1 MIDDDR
7 DRDGKRKREGGVCL
21 PLFIWGMGFPDGSFS
36 MVPFLTREGH
46 SGIERGSASS
56 SAFVREGFPRM
67 GVYPMPS
74 SLVFLYGGTNEAKR
88 KVVWLSR
95 FLSENRHPQGCSTW
109 PPSPPPPCPC
119 SRRGQGI
126 GKGPTGCVPMT
137 PTPFTLHGGDRGRER
152 ERQTERDVS
161 VCPFPL
167 GPLGRR
173 ALLRVCPGPPPSLG
187 KDREA

>member
-1 MIDDDR
+1 M
-7 DRDGKRKREGGVCL
+7 

-36 MVPFLTREGH
+36 MVPFLPREGH

-173 ALLRVCPGPPPSLG
+173 ALLRVCPGAPPHHSG
-187 KDREA
+187 RIERHREGLCPPCFREKGRT

>member
-1 MIDDDR
+1 MLAPFHLG
-7 DRDGKRKREGGVCL
+7 DGLSRWVFLDG
-21 PLFIWGMGFPDGSFS
+21 PLSHQGRTQW
-36 MVPFLTREGH
+36 H
-46 SGIERGSASS
+46 
-56 SAFVREGFPRM
+56 REGFCLILCFRERGLSPY
-67 GVYPMPS
+67 GCFPMPS

-137 PTPFTLHGGDRGRER
+137 PTPFTLHGGATEA
-152 ERQTERDVS
+152 ESERDRQRGMCLS
-161 VCPFPL
+161 
-167 GPLGRR
+167 
-173 ALLRVCPGPPPSLG
+173 ALFLLVL
-187 KDREA
+187 

>member
-74 SLVFLYGGTNEAKR
+74 SLVFLYGGDERGKE
-88 KVVWLSR
+88 KSGMVVPIPLGEQASPR
-95 FLSENRHPQGCSTW
+95 MFHMA
-109 PPSPPPPCPC
+109 PSPPPPCPC

-137 PTPFTLHGGDRGRER
+137 PTPFTLHGGGATEA
-152 ERQTERDVS
+152 ESERDRQRGMCLS
-161 VCPFPL
+161 
-167 GPLGRR
+167 
-173 ALLRVCPGPPPSLG
+173 ALFLLVL
-187 KDREA
+187 

>member
-1 MIDDDR
+1 MLAPFHLG
-7 DRDGKRKREGGVCL
+7 DGLSRWVFLDGPLSHQGRTQWHREGFCLILCFRERGLSPYGCISDALLPCL
-21 PLFIWGMGFPDGSFS
+21 PLWGD
-36 MVPFLTREGH
+36 
-46 SGIERGSASS
+46 ERGKEKSGMVVPIPLGEQAS
-56 SAFVREGFPRM
+56 PRM
-67 GVYPMPS
+67 FHM
-74 SLVFLYGGTNEAKR
+74 A
-88 KVVWLSR
+88 
-95 FLSENRHPQGCSTW
+95 
-109 PPSPPPPCPC
+109 PSPPPPCPC